1 MKAGTRNEE
10 RGARS
15 DATVDSENLEP
26 RTSNLEPRTSN
37 LEPRT
42 SNLEPGLL
50 DFGKIFET
58 DANL

>member
-1 MKAGTRNEE
+1 MRQW
-10 RGARS
+10 
-15 DATVDSENLEP
+15 TV